1 MAQKILYILPFMNL
15 GGTEVHTVELIKG
28 IRSEYEVL
36 VAGPEGLG
44 ISLLEEN
51 KIPYTKLPGL
61 TPFNVRLYKNML
73 KSILKD
79 FKPDLVHIQGRYE
92 PAFFS
97 KRILS
102 SIPVI
107 ITCHGYG
114 NSIALWDYKLT
125 AMAGNRWAEKVI
137 AVCNNDKELLI
148 RFGLK
153 PKKVTLI
160 YNGISTI
167 EERKSLPQFD
177 GLKIGTIASL
187 IKRKGINYLIEAI
200 DLITKKFKDVGLF
213 IIGEGEERGRL
224 ESLVERLKIKRY
236 IFFLGGLPFARS
248 YINNFDIFVLPSLFE
263 SLPVSIIEAYAEK
276 KPVIASNVGGIPELV
291 KDEET
296 GILVPPKDTKAL
308 ASAIERLIRDER
320 LREKLAE
327 NGYNRFIREFTFKV
341 MVEKTQAVYKD
352 VLK

>member
-36 VAGPEGLG
+36 VAGPEGKGL
-44 ISLLEEN
+44 SLLEEN
-51 KIPYTKLPGL
+51 KIPYTNLPGL
-61 TPFNVRLYKNML
+61 TPFDIRLYRSIL
-73 KSILKD
+73 KSILRD
-79 FKPDLVHIQGRYE
+79 YKPDLIHIQGRYE

-97 KRILS
+97 KKILS
-102 SIPVI
+102 STPVI

-125 AMAGNRWAEKVI
+125 AITGNNWADKVI

-148 RFGLK
+148 RLGLK

-160 YNGISTI
+160 YNGVSTI
-167 EERKSLPQFD
+167 EDRKSLPQFE
-177 GLKIGTIASL
+177 GLKIGTVASL

-200 DLITKKFKDVGLF
+200 DLIVKRFKDIGLF
-213 IIGEGEERGRL
+213 IIGEGEEREKL

-276 KPVIASNVGGIPELV
+276 KPVVASNVGGIPELV
-291 KDEET
+291 IDEET
-296 GILVPPKDTKAL
+296 GILVPPKDSKAL
-308 ASAIERLIRDER
+308 AYAIERLIKDEK
-320 LREKLAE
+320 LRKKLAE
-327 NGYNRFIREFTFKV
+327 NGYNRFIKEFTFKV
-341 MVEKTQAVYKD
+341 MVERTQAVYRD
-352 VLK
+352 ILK